1 MLYGIDGIREVK
13 GVKSRKDRL
22 ELIKAIERTRKNVR
36 KRIAEKD
43 RLKKKRIKYCPR
55 CGKSR
60 DNKAGRERWW
70 GFDLNIRKRICRKC
84 GGKS

>member
-1 MLYGIDGIREVK
+1 MLYGIAGIKEVK

-22 ELIKAIERTRKNVR
+22 ELKRSIEKVRKNVR

-43 RLKKKRIKYCPR
+43 RLKKKGIEYCPK

-70 GFDLNIRKRICRKC
+70 KFSKMLGKLVC
-84 GGKS
+84 GRC